1 MEEIT
6 MNEYEA
12 QSQADRDAEEKALKD
27 HLDEMAMK
35 EADRAEELLAIEKE
49 DSATDQ
55 FIEDSAFG
63 LV

>member
-1 MEEIT
+1 MCSHPNPLHDPE
-6 MNEYEA
+6 NVLPD
-12 QSQADRDAEEKALKD
+12 DRPNPEDV
-27 HLDEMAMK
+27 
-35 EADRAEELLAIEKE
+35 RAEELIAEQRE